1 MKRIIALILALV
13 MTMALVACGGD
24 KPTSSTPTDPSS
36 PTQSSKPTEPGNP
49 AASTPA
55 EKPAEDPDAWKYGG
69 DLVIGTANQPTI
81 IDPHQNNGTLG
92 NVYLALHVYESFG
105 IQDHNGKFY
114 GQVFD
119 VEESADGLTVKC
131 TLRDR
136 QFSNGDKITIE
147 DARASFERAV
157 ALQTESGYDKV
168 WKDVTV
174 TWEGNTVT
182 FTMPVYNINFLSS
195 LCSTSSYYKIMPKE
209 ICDKYPVTGGEV
221 QPNGLIKA
229 GTANKIDD
237 VKDVIGS
244 GPYML
249 TSFTDF
255 ESVMSRNENYEVI
268 NNEDALGVAAPAKQ
282 YMDTIT
288 IKVNTDA
295 GSRTAATMAGDYH
308 IGSVSS
314 EMRETA
320 KTMGV
325 KFADA
330 GTTWTHGIFFNL
342 SPENAGSP
350 VEDVN
355 VRKAIRACLDLDAI
369 MLSVVGGDQSRIKD
383 LEPYAVVKESAAYAS
398 TKMEDSGEWNIKDQ
412 AKAKEYLAKSNY
424 KGEEIVYLVNS
435 GGGAFYKAAMA
446 AIPSMEAIGLKV
458 NLWVVDTGSH
468 GATRKDPGAGH
479 DIGCWEVQKRTDN
492 PVLHSTFVTGSQ
504 GWWSSPAKDA
514 AIATMKST
522 PTGSPESVKA
532 YNDYLD
538 AVIDE
543 CPYILFG
550 HPMGLLAVRE
560 NVEVNTVGQV
570 NYYYWNT
577 YFNDNKK

>member
-1 MKRIIALILALV
+1 MKRALALILALV

-24 KPTSSTPTDPSS
+24 KPTSSTPTTTDPATST
-36 PTQSSKPTEPGNP
+36 PTTTDP
-49 AASTPA
+49 ATSTPA

-69 DLVIGTANQPTI
+69 DLIIGTGNQATI

-92 NVYLALHVYESFG
+92 NVYIALHVYESFG

-147 DARASFERAV
+147 DAKASFERAA
-157 ALQTESGYDKV
+157 ALQTETGYDEM

-182 FTMPVYNINFLSS
+182 FTMPTYNINFMNK

-221 QPNGLIKA
+221 QSNGLVKG
-229 GTANKIDD
+229 GTADKIDD

-249 TSFTDF
+249 TSFTDY
-255 ESVMSRNENYEVI
+255 ESVLSRNENYQII
-268 NNEDALGVAAPAKQ
+268 NNEDAIGVAAPAKQ
-282 YMDTIT
+282 YLDTIT
-288 IKVNTDA
+288 FKVNADA
-295 GSRTAATMAGDYH
+295 SSRSAATMVGEYH
-308 IGSVSS
+308 IGSVTSD
-314 EMRETA
+314 MRETA

-330 GTTWTHGIFFNL
+330 GTSWTHGIFFNL

-355 VRKAIRACLDLDAI
+355 VRKAIRACLDVDAI
-369 MLSVVGGDQSRIKD
+369 MLSVVGGDKD
-383 LEPYAVVKESAAYAS
+383 RVKELEPYAVVKESAAYAS
-398 TKMEDSGEWNIKDQ
+398 TKMEDSGEWNIKNMD
-412 AKAKEYLAKSNY
+412 KAKEYLAKSNY

-435 GGGAFYKAAMA
+435 GEGAFYKAAMA

-504 GWWSSPAKDA
+504 GWWSSDAKDA
-514 AIATMKST
+514 AIAIMKST
-522 PTGSPESVKA
+522 PTGSPESVAA

-538 AVIDE
+538 AVIEE

-560 NVEVNTVGQV
+560 NVETNTVGQV